1 MQRSLIMT
9 NTFLG
14 QNLKHLR
21 NLQKLTQKELASK
34 IDISYYAYNNWEND
48 LREPDL
54 LSLKKFSIYYDLL
67 IDELVNTQII
77 SLDSIEIQ
85 NHKLNMIKNLEKKDV
100 LKPLEENLKRL
111 RSLKGLSRKKI
122 AEELNT
128 PYSTYAGWENGFREP
143 DISTLNNIASYHKV
157 SINDLLNPEAAVR
170 DEDTLKLISRLSK
183 NLFET
188 YISVPDEH
196 RAELEKKLIAY
207 MNEFKS
213 QKKIK

>member
-1 MQRSLIMT
+1 
-9 NTFLG
+9 
-14 QNLKHLR
+14 
-21 NLQKLTQKELASK
+21 
-34 IDISYYAYNNWEND
+34 
-48 LREPDL
+48 
-54 LSLKKFSIYYDLL
+54 
-67 IDELVNTQII
+67 
-77 SLDSIEIQ
+77 
-85 NHKLNMIKNLEKKDV
+85 MIKNLEKKDI

-143 DISTLNNIASYHKV
+143 DISTLNNIASYYKV

>member
-1 MQRSLIMT
+1 MT

-34 IDISYYAYNNWEND
+34 IDISYYTYNNWEND

-85 NHKLNMIKNLEKKDV
+85 NHKLDMIKNLEKKDV

>member
-1 MQRSLIMT
+1 MIIRTVHDTENFYTMISNLTLQ
-9 NTFLG
+9 NTI
-14 QNLKHLR
+14 LK
-21 NLQKLTQKELASK
+21 
-34 IDISYYAYNNWEND
+34 
-48 LREPDL
+48 P
-54 LSLKKFSIYYDLL
+54 
-67 IDELVNTQII
+67 DELGVLCHCLSHAEHWIFHNNVLAKHFGVTDDAMRKI
-77 SLDSIEIQ
+77 L
-85 NHKLNMIKNLEKKDV
+85 KNLEKKDI

-143 DISTLNNIASYHKV
+143 DISTLNNIASYYKV